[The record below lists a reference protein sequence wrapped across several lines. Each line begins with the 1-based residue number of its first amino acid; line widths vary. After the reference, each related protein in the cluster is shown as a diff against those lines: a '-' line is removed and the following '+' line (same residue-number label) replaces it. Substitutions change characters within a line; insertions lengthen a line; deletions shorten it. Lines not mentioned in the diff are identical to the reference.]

1 MITARQWAAER
12 RNRKD
17 YGQAIDMTLTER
29 VDLGGTL
36 IEARKRTVLPGCDL
50 APALPVQ
57 DAEYTMIAPSVTT
70 DSESVA
76 SSPAVNPFD

>member
-17 YGQAIDMTLTER
+17 YGQSVDLTLTER

-36 IEARKRTVLPGCDL
+36 IEARKRTSLPLCNL
-50 APALPVQ
+50 APAEITQ
-57 DAEYTMIAPSVTT
+57 GTEYALIQTEEATDKQSV
-70 DSESVA
+70 V
-76 SSPAVNPFD
+76 PVNPFD